1 MRVRRGKR
9 PAEMDAKKVGKR
21 PSLEK
26 IKAVVHK
33 AAPPEFTPRKDGKL
47 GPKAGEDRSEG
58 YAPARTVT
66 VAADLN
72 ASSRRLRS

>member
-9 PAEMDAKKVGKR
+9 PPEMDAKKVGKR

-26 IKAVVHK
+26 IKAVVRK
-33 AAPPEFTPRKDGKL
+33 ATPPEFTSRKDGKL
-47 GPKAGEDRSEG
+47 GPKAGEEQADR
-58 YAPARTVT
+58 YPPARTVT

-72 ASSRRLRS
+72 ASSRRLRP